1 MIENGLFALLSND
14 SKYIAKRTVGIF
26 RRLADSSPSRDPS
39 GGAIFGAD
47 WPVACQD
54 TYPERALLA
63 STNSVK
69 LGL

>member
-47 WPVACQD
+47 
-54 TYPERALLA
+54 
-63 STNSVK
+63 
-69 LGL
+69 